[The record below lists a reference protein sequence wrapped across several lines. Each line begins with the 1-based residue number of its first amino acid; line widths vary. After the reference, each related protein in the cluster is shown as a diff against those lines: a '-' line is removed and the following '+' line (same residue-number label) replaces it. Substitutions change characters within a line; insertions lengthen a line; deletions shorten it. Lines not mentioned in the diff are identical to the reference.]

1 MAEIVSTQAA
11 LVAAGTKLSNVEAL
25 GRLQMVSINSPA
37 TAAWAQD
44 DTIASP
50 VVLPTGTRITGL
62 GKVFHQAMGTSV
74 TMDIGLRGVDSAQ
87 TVIDVDGIA
96 DGLDVAA
103 AGITDAN
110 TGLKVNDVASVYVT
124 TVPSVIYATLLAA
137 NPTDDA
143 QFRIDIPVVLPG

>member
-11 LVAAGTKLSNVEAL
+11 AVAAGTKLSNVESL
-25 GRLQMVSINSPA
+25 GRLQMVTINSPA
-37 TAAWAQD
+37 TAAWAQN

-62 GKVFHQAMGTSV
+62 GKVFHQALGTSV

-96 DGLDVAA
+96 DGLNVAA

-124 TVPSVIYATLLAA
+124 TVPCVVYATLLSA

>member
-11 LVAAGTKLSNVEAL
+11 AVAAGTKLSNVEAL
-25 GRLQMVSINSPA
+25 GRLHMVSINSPA
-37 TAAWAQD
+37 TAAWAEN

-50 VVLPTGTRITGL
+50 VVLPVGTRITGL

-74 TMDIGLRGVDSAQ
+74 TMDIGIRQVDG

-96 DGLDVAA
+96 DGLNVAA

-124 TVPSVIYATLLAA
+124 TVPCVIYATLLSA

>member
-1 MAEIVSTQAA
+1 MAEIVSRQAA
-11 LVAAGTKLSNVEAL
+11 KVASKTKMRNDEAL
-25 GRLQMVSINSPA
+25 GRLHMVTISSPA
-37 TAAWAQD
+37 EAAWAQN

-74 TMDIGLRGVDSAQ
+74 TMDIGLRAVDG

-103 AGITDAN
+103 AGIKDAN
-110 TGLKVNDVASVYVT
+110 TGNLVGVTANTEYVT
-124 TVPSVIYATLLAA
+124 TQPSVIYATLLSAD
-137 NPTDDA
+137 PTDDA
-143 QFRIDIPVVLPG
+143 QFRIDIPVVMAG

>member
-1 MAEIVSTQAA
+1 
-11 LVAAGTKLSNVEAL
+11 
-25 GRLQMVSINSPA
+25 
-37 TAAWAQD
+37 
-44 DTIASP
+44 
-50 VVLPTGTRITGL
+50 
-62 GKVFHQAMGTSV
+62 VFHQAMGTSV
-74 TMDIGLRGVDSAQ
+74 TMDIGLRGVDAAQ

-96 DGLDVAA
+96 DGLNVAA

-124 TVPSVIYATLLAA
+124 TVPCVIYATLLSA